1 MRRLGAC
8 VAAGLLTAASLAV
21 PMLTSLRADPGA
33 QPGPVAAA
41 AADPGDD
48 VEADE
53 SSAQEEQEGDRG
65 GPPPWASSMA
75 RGKHHKLGHDAW
87 NHLTP
92 AQREDLMTRLAREH
106 SAGMKAYRACRAE
119 SRTDCEK
126 PLPPGLAKRQ

>member
-1 MRRLGAC
+1 MLG
-8 VAAGLLTAASLAV
+8 
-21 PMLTSLRADPGA
+21 SLRADPGA
-33 QPGPVAAA
+33 QRGPMAAA

-53 SSAQEEQEGDRG
+53 ATAQDAKDGDRG
-65 GPPPWASSMA
+65 RPPPWASSVA
-75 RGKHHKLGHDAW
+75 RGQHHKHGHDAW
-87 NHLTP
+87 KRLTP

-106 SAGMKAYRACRAE
+106 TVGMKAYRACRSE